1 MMFKVADTLFQRTKK
16 PELPDCVS
24 DLELANKFSEYFISK
39 ISTIRQNLDA
49 CAPHTADSNSEH
61 MEESTN
67 ASLTSFT
74 LASPD
79 EIRKI
84 IQRSASKSCSSDPV
98 QTWLLIEHLVVML
111 PVITDIVNLSL
122 STGVFPYQTNI

>member
-1 MMFKVADTLFQRTKK
+1 MMFKVADPLFQRTKK
-16 PELPDCVS
+16 PELPDWVS

-49 CAPHTADSNSEH
+49 CAPHTADSTSEH

-67 ASLTSFT
+67 
-74 LASPD
+74 
-79 EIRKI
+79 
-84 IQRSASKSCSSDPV
+84 ASKSCSSDPV
-98 QTWLLIEHLVVML
+98 QTWLLIEHLEVML